1 MSTFAYAYKHTD
13 TPSIIYANYLYS
25 MKNSYIW
32 KTKYKKQTKRNQLTT
47 TCVAELVALDVP
59 FHMCYKALTLKHTQV
74 LVAEVIICKMQGK
87 GTSPKPLMINKVNK
101 VQHFC

>member
-32 KTKYKKQTKRNQLTT
+32 KTKYKKTKQKETN
-47 TCVAELVALDVP
+47 
-59 FHMCYKALTLKHTQV
+59 
-74 LVAEVIICKMQGK
+74 
-87 GTSPKPLMINKVNK
+87 
-101 VQHFC
+101 